1 MPQSFVRT
9 PLHIVFST
17 KHRQP
22 LIKPPHDT
30 ALHAYIAGI
39 CNSLDCTALKV
50 GGYFDHVH
58 ILCLLSK
65 KISIVAL
72 LEEVKSSS
80 SKWMKTRDES
90 LKEFYWQAG
99 YGAFAVS
106 PWQVDA
112 VIKYIANQHEHHHKN
127 TFEDEYRAFL
137 QNYKMDY
144 NEDYMW
150 D

>member
-1 MPQSFVRT
+1 MPQSFVRN

-17 KHRQP
+17 KYRQP
-22 LIKPPHDT
+22 IIKPPHDE
-30 ALHAYIAGI
+30 ALYAYIAGI

-50 GGYFDHVH
+50 GGYYDHVH

-80 SKWMKTRDES
+80 SKWIKTRDES

-106 PWQVDA
+106 PSKVDA
-112 VIKYIANQHEHHHKN
+112 VIKYIANQYEHHHKN
-127 TFEDEYRAFL
+127 TFEDEYRKFL
-137 QNYKMDY
+137 KTYKIDY